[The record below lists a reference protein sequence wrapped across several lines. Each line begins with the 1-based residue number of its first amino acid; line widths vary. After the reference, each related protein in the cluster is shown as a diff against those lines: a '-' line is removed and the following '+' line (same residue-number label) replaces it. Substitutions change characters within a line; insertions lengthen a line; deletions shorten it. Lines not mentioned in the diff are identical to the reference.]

1 MEMSEQKSV
10 EKRKV
15 KAGWWV
21 ALGLAVALPVVAAT
35 KLSIFVVAPIGAMPE
50 GKTVIMW
57 KSGQVDMNFIES
69 PEGMCL
75 SKRSFSGWCSLGAMN
90 IAVTGNKILMR
101 LPYSATLYNAS
112 VRNRL

>member
-15 KAGWWV
+15 KAGWLV
-21 ALGLAVALPVVAAT
+21 ALGLVVVLPVVAAT
-35 KLSIFVVAPIGAMPE
+35 KLSIFVVAPIGAIPE

-75 SKRSFSGWCSLGAMN
+75 SKRSFSAWCSLGAMN
-90 IAVTGNKILMR
+90 VAVAGNKILLR